1 MVLRSML
8 YAPANHPRHAAGA
21 LAGTADAAVLD
32 LEDAVAEDQ
41 KAAARQ
47 ALPELLERRP
57 AGGPAVFVRV
67 NGLRTGH
74 AHQDLL
80 AAVLPQVRGVLVPK
94 VESASEV
101 AIADWMLTQLES
113 ERGRDSGAV
122 ELVPLV
128 ETAAGLGRLPEICAA
143 SPRVR
148 RVSFGAADFALDVGM
163 TLGAGAGEGVLAAKL
178 RVLVASRAAGLD
190 PPLDVVYP
198 NFRDPDGFLREAEQ
212 ARRLGFMGKTCI
224 HPAQVELANRVFTP
238 TEDEVS
244 QALRTLRA
252 FDDALAEGSASVQ
265 LDGRMIDYPIA
276 ERARRLVELA
286 DRISGRSTR

>member
-21 LAGTADAAVLD
+21 LAGAADAAILD

-57 AGGPAVFVRV
+57 EGGPAVFVRV
-67 NGLRTGH
+67 NGLRTPH

-80 AAVLPQVRGVLVPK
+80 AVVLPQVRGVLVPK
-94 VESASEV
+94 VESAAEV
-101 AIADWMLTQLES
+101 AVADWILGQLES
-113 ERGRDSGAV
+113 ERGRDSGTV

-128 ETAAGLGRLPEICAA
+128 ETAAGLGHLHEICAA

-148 RVSFGAADFALDVGM
+148 RVSFGAADFALDTGM
-163 TLGAGAGEGVLAAKL
+163 DLGAGGEGVLAAKL
-178 RVLVASRAAGLD
+178 QVLVASRAAGLD
-190 PPLDVVYP
+190 PPVDVVYP
-198 NFRDPDGFLREAEQ
+198 DFRDPDGFLREAEQ

-224 HPAQVELANRVFTP
+224 HPSQVELANRVFTP

-244 QALRTLRA
+244 QAERTLRA
-252 FDDALAEGSASVQ
+252 FDDALAKGSASVQ

-286 DRISGRSTR
+286 ARISGRSTR